1 MDSSENIFDA
11 FNEEE
16 EDEVVKKI
24 VSNNEKFTGK
34 KFKRNH
40 NEEQVD
46 LSNKKKQKIR

>member
-1 MDSSENIFDA
+1 MDPSENIFDA

-16 EDEVVKKI
+16 DEVVKKI
-24 VSNNEKFTGK
+24 VSSSEKFTGK

>member
-1 MDSSENIFDA
+1 MDPSENIFDA
-11 FNEEE
+11 FNE